1 MKKSDHKARAFWAA
15 LIRGREAELAKLLQA
30 GFPPNAPF
38 PVGKASASHGIF
50 HPLRAAASMNRLA
63 AADLL
68 LRHGADVEGGQ
79 RFLTP
84 LLVATTAGHTEMA
97 ALLRKHGA
105 RSNFFVTA
113 ASGATKALAAALKKN
128 PKHAILRDESGS
140 TPLHYAACALRAEH
154 VKLLLKHGADVNSA
168 DAQDRT
174 PLMCA
179 SDLRFA
185 SGPAYATTIRL
196 LLEHGANANARDW
209 LGVTSLHRAV
219 RARQPAAVKLLLE
232 HGAAVD
238 AEDKGRGSTPLRRAV
253 TNTGAGGTAGKQ
265 DAALEIARLLLKH
278 GADPRR
284 KDARGRTVAQSA
296 RGREMVALL
305 KEAAAIGAKRHGSK
319 KKAAKA

>member
-1 MKKSDHKARAFWAA
+1 MNHC
-15 LIRGREAELAKLLQA
+15 
-30 GFPPNAPF
+30 
-38 PVGKASASHGIF
+38 
-50 HPLRAAASMNRLA
+50 AAAE
-63 AADLL
+63 LL

-79 RFLTP
+79 RYLTP
-84 LLVATTAGHTEMA
+84 LLAATAAGHTRMA

-113 ASGATKALAAALKKN
+113 ASGTSKALATALKTN
-128 PKHAILRDESGS
+128 PAHATLRDEANS
-140 TPLHYAACALRAEH
+140 TPLHYAACALRADH
-154 VKLLLKHGADVNSA
+154 VKLLLKHGADVNAA

-185 SGPAYATTIRL
+185 SGPAYAATIRL
-196 LLEHGANANARDW
+196 LLEHGANANARDR
-209 LGVTSLHRAV
+209 LGVTALHRAV

-265 DAALEIARLLLKH
+265 NAALEIARLLLKH
-278 GADPRR
+278 GADPLR
-284 KDARGRTVAQSA
+284 KDARGRTVVQSA

-305 KEAAAIGAKRHGSK
+305 EEAAANGANRHGSK